1 MQGGMFFL
9 DRAETGRAGAGTL
22 SPWSERYLSEYI
34 ASLGADLL
42 GPDLPRTA
50 GSEPGPKGGRRW
62 LPQPYST
69 SKMDR
74 DFREFRRAVFGPDEE
89 RQLADMRRSG
99 AVEADAGRASD
110 SDLANKMAN
119 TIDKNQR
126 LRKTYNPINVVVS
139 VLRIDKARER
149 GRERRDQRPTKSV
162 VDPRG
167 ESAMT
172 RNGKPKFFNDSLA
185 GATGLEP
192 ATFGV
197 TGRRSNQLSYAP
209 SQGVRRA

>member
-1 MQGGMFFL
+1 LSCDPPFKRFL
-9 DRAETGRAGAGTL
+9 
-22 SPWSERYLSEYI
+22 

-42 GPDLPRTA
+42 DNAPIFRTA
-50 GSEPGPKGGRRW
+50 GSEPGPKGGRRR

-74 DFREFRRAVFGPDEE
+74 DFREIHRAVFGPDEE

-110 SDLANKMAN
+110 TDLANKMAN

-126 LRKTYNPINVVVS
+126 LRKTYNAVNVVS

-162 VDPRG
+162 VDPGG
-167 ESAMT
+167 ECHDPERKTEILQRFPGGSDGT
-172 RNGKPKFFNDSLA
+172 RTRDL
-185 GATGLEP
+185 
-192 ATFGV
+192 
-197 TGRRSNQLSYAP
+197 RRDRPTL
-209 SQGVRRA
+209 